1 MRDPDPKPR
10 RPRFTQGETVH
21 YTEEEGRRRYEEAVR
36 HDNGTAM
43 VVQNALD
50 AIQDGAHKGRNL
62 LDVVVQLIGHMT
74 PEQTRGLA
82 ERLSGLLADA
92 GPPPANGVRHA
103 EAG

>member
-1 MRDPDPKPR
+1 MRDPNPKPR

-21 YTEEEGRRRYEEAVR
+21 YTEEEGRRLYEESLR
-36 HDNGTAM
+36 HDNGTVM

-50 AIQDGAHKGRNL
+50 TIRDGAHKGRNL

-74 PEQTRGLA
+74 PEQKRGLA
-82 ERLSGLLADA
+82 ERMPALLTDA
-92 GPPPANGVRHA
+92 APPPTNGVPHS